1 MIRDLV
7 KQSRRSIRLT
17 EYDYAQPG
25 AYFITICTNNRECL
39 CGEMADGVVLLNA
52 YGDITVD
59 EWLRTAVVRHNVS
72 LDAFVVM
79 PNHLHGLIIIT
90 HEKVDAPTGRRGD
103 PAGRPYMPNRAHGPA
118 PGSVSAIVGQFKAAA
133 TKRINVLRRT
143 PGAPVWQR
151 NYHEHVIRDEGELNH
166 IRQYITDN
174 PAAWETDENNPN
186 RHT

>member
-1 MIRDLV
+1 MTHDRV
-7 KQSRRSIRLT
+7 KHQRRSVRLT

-39 CGEMADGVVLLNA
+39 LGEMADAAVLLNA
-52 YGDITVD
+52 CGDITVD

-79 PNHLHGLIIIT
+79 PNHLHGIILIA
-90 HEKVDAPTGRRGD
+90 HQKVDAPTVRRGD

-133 TKRINVLRRT
+133 TKRISVLRGT
-143 PGAPVWQR
+143 PGAVWQR
-151 NYHEHVIRDEGELNH
+151 NYYEHVIRNEGELND

-174 PAAWETDENNPN
+174 LAAWETDENNPS
-186 RHT
+186 RHM

>member
-39 CGEMADGVVLLNA
+39 FGEMADGAVLLNA
-52 YGDITVD
+52 FGDIAVD

-103 PAGRPYMPNRAHGPA
+103 PAGRPTCQTVPMDRRLVLSAPSLGNSKPLRPNASTSYDEHQA
-118 PGSVSAIVGQFKAAA
+118 PPCGSAI
-133 TKRINVLRRT
+133 TTNT
-143 PGAPVWQR
+143 
-151 NYHEHVIRDEGELNH
+151 
-166 IRQYITDN
+166 
-174 PAAWETDENNPN
+174 
-186 RHT
+186 

>member
-39 CGEMADGVVLLNA
+39 FGEMADGAVLLNA
-52 YGDITVD
+52 LGDIAVD
-59 EWLRTAVVRHNVS
+59 ELLRTAVVRHNVS
-72 LDAFVVM
+72 
-79 PNHLHGLIIIT
+79 
-90 HEKVDAPTGRRGD
+90 VDALVRRGD

-133 TKRINVLRRT
+133 TKRINVLRGT
-143 PGAPVWQR
+143 PGVSVWQR
-151 NYHEHVIRDEGELNH
+151 NYYEHVIRDEGELNH